1 MSLPILFI
9 LQISYTGSFP
19 TQIVSILQSLVLKPF
34 PEWYFGFLDTKS
46 ISPSYAPSQHLAFPI
61 QLTLY
66 STTISVTHLCIHAMF
81 SGPILCIYLYNM
93 GSTRTAKWYTM
104 CLFKF
109 FFSEKTLIA
118 TSRTINHLEEDH
130 VCFVKSHLYC
140 LTYVSV
146 G

>member
-19 TQIVSILQSLVLKPF
+19 TQIVSILQSL
-34 PEWYFGFLDTKS
+34 GFLDTKS